1 VTKPDLEYGDEDLY
15 EDVKD
20 EFTDT
25 GRDTSKG
32 AIIEYAEG
40 LAETIEENYINPE
53 SARVSNPSIFPA
65 RRFPMESP
73 PKKNE
78 KLHNRQ
84 LGRALR
90 ILVDMDDE
98 ITKFDEYGETQD
110 KKYDMRKV
118 HSYERLH
125 AVLESISEIPEDEL
139 Y

>member
-1 VTKPDLEYGDEDLY
+1 MESPPEKDEDLY
-15 EDVKD
+15 HRE
-20 EFTDT
+20 
-25 GRDTSKG
+25 
-32 AIIEYAEG
+32 
-40 LAETIEENYINPE
+40 
-53 SARVSNPSIFPA
+53 
-65 RRFPMESP
+65 
-73 PKKNE
+73 
-78 KLHNRQ
+78 

-125 AVLESISEIPEDEL
+125 AVLESISAIPEDEL